1 MSPLTRPIINIH
13 VRLFR
18 FPRYVIPAQCPVE
31 PAQVS
36 DLSDIQLP
44 AQLRL
49 TNTQM
54 PKYLYT
60 DIWRVSGLLS
70 CPRIYQLNIPRWCG
84 RDTGLDPAAE
94 MSEEWEALGEN
105 ENGDDSSYN

>member
-1 MSPLTRPIINIH
+1 MSLLTRPIINIH

-36 DLSDIQLP
+36 DLSDTQLP
-44 AQLRL
+44 VARL

-54 PKYLYT
+54 PRYLYT
-60 DIWRVSGLLS
+60 DIRRVSGS
-70 CPRIYQLNIPRWCG
+70 SAA
-84 RDTGLDPAAE
+84 PA
-94 MSEEWEALGEN
+94 SP
-105 ENGDDSSYN
+105 S

>member
-36 DLSDIQLP
+36 DLSDTQLP

-54 PKYLYT
+54 PRYLYT
-60 DIWRVSGLLS
+60 DIRRVSELLS
-70 CPRIYQLNIPRWCG
+70 A
-84 RDTGLDPAAE
+84 PA
-94 MSEEWEALGEN
+94 ST
-105 ENGDDSSYN
+105 S